1 VSCDTDKWP
10 MTKKIKII
18 KSDCSKIQK
27 DVQRHKNSYPISQR
41 PFWTNINIAKLKGS
55 KGRGRISDLNIWKK
69 KKYLTITYSRIGKKE
84 FVGLSNSLI

>member
-1 VSCDTDKWP
+1 MSCDTDKWP

-55 KGRGRISDLNIWKK
+55 KG
-69 KKYLTITYSRIGKKE
+69 
-84 FVGLSNSLI
+84 

>member
-1 VSCDTDKWP
+1 MSCDTDKWP

-55 KGRGRISDLNIWKK
+55 TGQGRISDPNIWKK
-69 KKYLTITYSRIGKKE
+69 KKYLTITHSRIGKKE

>member
-1 VSCDTDKWP
+1 MSCDTDKWP

-55 KGRGRISDLNIWKK
+55 KGQGRISDLNIWKK
-69 KKYLTITYSRIGKKE
+69 KKNI
-84 FVGLSNSLI
+84 